1 MDDRVEDMDLVTARR
16 SSQMSTSR
24 RESGTESPANILL
37 LKKDLVTN
45 KDNDKKVGQNKLQT
59 FYEMGDGADAGF
71 AFSWEKWIIFCAG
84 ILWEIWKMQIAKVLN
99 DDLSHKSIFA
109 KNKI

>member
-1 MDDRVEDMDLVTARR
+1 MEDMDLVTARR

-59 FYEMGDGADAGF
+59 FYEMGMEPTRDLLFHERNESSFARGF
-71 AFSWEKWIIFCAG
+71 CGRFEKCKLLKF
-84 ILWEIWKMQIAKVLN
+84 
-99 DDLSHKSIFA
+99 
-109 KNKI
+109 

>member
-37 LKKDLVTN
+37 LKRDLVTN
-45 KDNDKKVGQNKLQT
+45 KDNDKKSGKTNYKLFMRWGMEPT
-59 FYEMGDGADAGF
+59 RDLLFHERNESSFARGF
-71 AFSWEKWIIFCAG
+71 CGRFEKCKLLKF
-84 ILWEIWKMQIAKVLN
+84 
-99 DDLSHKSIFA
+99 
-109 KNKI
+109 

>member
-71 AFSWEKWIIFCAG
+71 AFS
-84 ILWEIWKMQIAKVLN
+84 
-99 DDLSHKSIFA
+99 
-109 KNKI
+109 